1 MCLEQL
7 FIATKKCLFL
17 KLVTLLKIVH
27 DWPPEQWVF
36 SGECFQIFWQIMAP
50 EGFNRHGLCGSCTM
64 YAVDRAHLSHKR
76 PCRHSIMAPD
86 EWWITYGR
94 ARNGNRCRR
103 RLGKG
108 NRFCWEFFFHL
119 LCLIRERNCIIACLV
134 CALRARAKAKL
145 LCRPICP
152 NLLENECKISIA
164 LVEKSVS
171 NRQAF
176 WSQLFKL
183 RLAVSSF

>member
-1 MCLEQL
+1 MSDGLLTDGHEMGTDAGDGL
-7 FIATKKCLFL
+7 GNETGFAGSFFSS
-17 KLVTLLKIVH
+17 TLLDSRKKLYH
-27 DWPPEQWVF
+27 CM
-36 SGECFQIFWQIMAP
+36 S
-50 EGFNRHGLCGSCTM
+50 R
-64 YAVDRAHLSHKR
+64 
-76 PCRHSIMAPD
+76 
-86 EWWITYGR
+86 
-94 ARNGNRCRR
+94 
-103 RLGKG
+103 
-108 NRFCWEFFFHL
+108 
-119 LCLIRERNCIIACLV
+119 V

-183 RLAVSSF
+183 RLAVSSSWINIEICVLFFNN